1 MFPSSAQRKS
11 GMAEIQVHEIEYLA
25 ASNATIG
32 DPPNEHKVVVITVRP
47 DQDSFRPHNL
57 SVPQDQAARLLED
70 LKVVLSRSAV
80 WSLLLL
86 AVTGCSA
93 EVETETTS
101 PRLEA
106 TDQSTV
112 TKERTRVAV
121 DLLTDQG
128 IGIENGRATETP
140 LDGVL
145 TVEGCL
151 HFHQT
156 LIIHLGDAD
165 RASERRAI
173 EIIREWQDEP
183 CERHRRK

>member
-1 MFPSSAQRKS
+1 
-11 GMAEIQVHEIEYLA
+11 MAEIQVHEIEYLA

-57 SVPQDQAARLLED
+57 SVPRDQAARLLED
-70 LKVVLSRSAV
+70 LKAVLSRSGL
-80 WSLLLL
+80 WLMTLLL
-86 AVTGCSA
+86 AGAAGCSA
-93 EVETETTS
+93 EVETETIS
-101 PRLEA
+101 PRSEA
-106 TDQSTV
+106 TDQSAV
-112 TKERTRVAV
+112 TKERTRVGV
-121 DLLTDQG
+121 DLLTDQRVMVL
-128 IGIENGRATETP
+128 EDGRATETP

-173 EIIREWQDEP
+173 EIIREWQGEP
-183 CERHRRK
+183 YEQHRRK

>member
-1 MFPSSAQRKS
+1 
-11 GMAEIQVHEIEYLA
+11 MAEIQVHEIDYLA

-32 DPPNEHKVVVITVRP
+32 DPPNEQKVVVITVRP

-57 SVPQDQAARLLED
+57 SVPQNQAARLLED
-70 LKVVLSRSAV
+70 LTAILSRSAV
-80 WSLLLL
+80 CLVLLL
-86 AVTGCSA
+86 AGAAGCSA
-93 EVETETTS
+93 EVETETIS
-101 PRLEA
+101 PRSEA
-106 TDQSTV
+106 TDQSAV

-128 IGIENGRATETP
+128 VMVMEDGRATETP
-140 LDGVL
+140 LEGVL
-145 TVEGCL
+145 TVDGCL

-183 CERHRRK
+183 CEQHPRK